1 MGSIIGT
8 GVFVMPSSLAI
19 YGWVGMIGL
28 TIATIGAIAL
38 ALVFASLSARKP
50 MQGGPYAY
58 SREAFGDFAG
68 FTNAWSYWCAAWPG
82 NSAIVVAWSGYVM
95 ALFGWDD
102 NNTLLKI
109 AVCAVG
115 LFIPMFINLAGV
127 KSMGLFQSITTILKV
142 IPLIFIATVGL
153 VFAFRIGAWPPF
165 NPSGTSAFGALGT
178 AVALA
183 TFAYVG
189 VETASIAASK
199 VRNPGRNVPLATMAG
214 TLGTAIVYLLV
225 TVAIYGIVPNDQ
237 LQNTTAPFSVA
248 LDTIFG
254 GAWGGKIVALFAVIS
269 GIGALNSWAMICGEV
284 PQAAARNKVFPQLFA
299 RTNRKGVPYWGIISG
314 QVLAF
319 GLVVIASMGQTGVSV
334 YNTIVLMSNVAVGV
348 PYFFSALAQLYYL
361 YTEGRALQHTF
372 TREVVIATIA
382 LAFTCYMI
390 FGAGSTSVYI
400 GFLVYLLGWIVM
412 TVLFIQTGKY
422 GARSLAE
429 QATDTPIVVTD
440 TVSADAVV
448 STDSDPLPELTAE
461 LPKTP
466 EEN

>member
-1 MGSIIGT
+1 MVVTTTQQSSAGAEPAQSMGPGTAVALIMGSIIGT

-28 TIATIGAIAL
+28 TIATVGAIAL

-153 VFAFRIGAWPPF
+153 VFAFRIGAWPPL
-165 NPSGTSAFGALGT
+165 NPSGSSVFGALGT

-199 VRNPGRNVPLATMAG
+199 VRNPARNVPLATMAG

-225 TVAIYGIVPNDQ
+225 TRPVPMSSACS
-237 LQNTTAPFSVA
+237 TRCCRACSTCTRTRPTSPCSSTRCRAPCPS
-248 LDTIFG
+248 
-254 GAWGGKIVALFAVIS
+254 S
-269 GIGALNSWAMICGEV
+269 
-284 PQAAARNKVFPQLFA
+284 P
-299 RTNRKGVPYWGIISG
+299 
-314 QVLAF
+314 
-319 GLVVIASMGQTGVSV
+319 
-334 YNTIVLMSNVAVGV
+334 
-348 PYFFSALAQLYYL
+348 
-361 YTEGRALQHTF
+361 
-372 TREVVIATIA
+372 
-382 LAFTCYMI
+382 
-390 FGAGSTSVYI
+390 TSP
-400 GFLVYLLGWIVM
+400 
-412 TVLFIQTGKY
+412 
-422 GARSLAE
+422 A
-429 QATDTPIVVTD
+429 
-440 TVSADAVV
+440 
-448 STDSDPLPELTAE
+448 
-461 LPKTP
+461 
-466 EEN
+466 